1 MLYRNAV
8 VATKHD
14 TTDEPEGVADAVMV
28 AIAGNVSMVTETGE
42 VLTFTAPPVGT
53 IIPVRTKRINST
65 GSTATV
71 VMLYAAR
78 SY

>member
-14 TTDEPEGVADAVMV
+14 STNEPEGIADAVMV
-28 AIAGNVSMVTETGE
+28 AIAGNVSMVTETGN

-53 IIPVRTKRINST
+53 IIPVRTKRINNT

-71 VMLYAAR
+71 VMLYGC
-78 SY
+78 Y